1 MDNKVFTGLDIGSSK
16 VKVTVGM
23 PNPSGKLTLLAAT
36 EAPSEGVVR
45 SNITNIDKTVN
56 AINEAINQASK
67 EASVDITSVNV
78 SIAGRQT
85 KSVLHRNSISR
96 ESAEGEITEED
107 MARLKKDTYRIVT
120 PPGHE
125 IIDTV
130 PKEYAVD
137 YEEGIHSPIGMSG
150 VRLEGIF
157 HVITAQ
163 VNVIN
168 NIYKCTKKAGLKV
181 DNLIFSPLAASFSVL
196 TEEEKEAG
204 VCLVDIGKSMM
215 GVTIF
220 HGGSLQHA
228 VALPFAGES
237 ITKDLA
243 HAFMLREA
251 QAEALKVNFGMAYED
266 ETRNE
271 IMAVP
276 GLRNRPEKEI
286 FLSISDRVIEA
297 RVEEHIQ
304 FVLQEIIRAGFQ
316 NKLPGGIVLTGGGA
330 LLYVLDKFFSYRTG
344 YDTRVGYP
352 YEFLHATEGELPG
365 IEYAAAIGLVLAG
378 YRSLSTPEKYYTGSL
393 AHEEPVKK
401 MDKKKKKKGFWFF

>member
-1 MDNKVFTGLDIGSSK
+1 MDNKVFTGLDIGSNK

-56 AINEAINQASK
+56 AINEAINQASQ

-96 ESAEGEITEED
+96 ESADGEITEED

-228 VALPFAGES
+228 LALPFAGES

-352 YEFLHATEGELPG
+352 YEFLHTTEGELPG

-378 YRSLSTPEKYYTGSL
+378 YRSLGIPEKYYTGSL
-393 AHEEPVKK
+393 AEEPVKK